1 VKKATEEAGVQ
12 ACKAET
18 LLKTVTRMKEA
29 EERAER
35 ADELRDLLLL
45 RRTLL
50 RLARTCL
57 AARYSVFLKKKKGVF
72 AFNFKKKLPVQ
83 RTSLAARYSGF
94 LLYWYKRTITDA
106 GGAAPGKRGGST
118 RQRARSARAR
128 CCASCC
134 TPCVQLRGCQVLA
147 LLVQKYLL
155 TSAKVLAYQ

>member
-1 VKKATEEAGVQ
+1 VQ

-50 RLARTCL
+50 RLARTC
-57 AARYSVFLKKKKGVF
+57 
-72 AFNFKKKLPVQ
+72 
-83 RTSLAARYSGF
+83 LAARYSGF